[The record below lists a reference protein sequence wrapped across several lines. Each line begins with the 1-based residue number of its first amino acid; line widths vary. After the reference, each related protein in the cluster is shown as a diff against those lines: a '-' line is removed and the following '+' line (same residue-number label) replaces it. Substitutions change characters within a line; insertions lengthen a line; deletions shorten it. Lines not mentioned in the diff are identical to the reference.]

1 VIGDRDSARGG
12 PPCRRDES
20 PRDWDRRQLY
30 ALAPAAAFGY
40 LIVWIGRGLGGLLAG
55 VAGPEQTGPGA
66 WGIAGVVVVGAT
78 ASVATALWWEHAD
91 HDR

>member
-1 VIGDRDSARGG
+1 VIEILLAEDHHVVETSHRATGIDASSTLSRRPRPSAT
-12 PPCRRDES
+12 S
-20 PRDWDRRQLY
+20 PS
-30 ALAPAAAFGY
+30 GY
-40 LIVWIGRGLGGLLAG
+40 GRGLGGLLAG